1 MSVRRSRSHSAFRS
15 TCGRGAPPPANAPL
29 AAHDELP
36 GGRRWEERRRERR
49 SAVEAAAEGLAAPPQ
64 PTAVGDVT
72 GLCILVQF
80 PDVPGTIT
88 QQQVDDFCNQVGY
101 SGFGN
106 NGSVRDYFLEVSEG
120 RLRYR
125 NVVTAY
131 YTAQHDRGYY
141 TDPAIPF
148 GSRARELITE
158 ALTNLRNNGF
168 DFSQLSADSAGFV
181 YALNVFYAGPRVNAW
196 SQGLWPHQWFLS
208 PDFVASPTRTFRDYQ
223 ITNMGAQLTL
233 RTFCHENG
241 HMVCDFPDLYDYGGE
256 SHGVGHYCLMCYG
269 GADTNPVHVSAY
281 LKNEAGWTSKLTTLA
296 PGSSFPVSAGAND
309 FLIHAKNSTE
319 YFIIE
324 NRRQTGRDAALPDAG
339 LLIWHVDE
347 NGSNSNEQMSA
358 AQHYELSLEQADNH
372 FDLEHGANQGDSS
385 DLYGSPDTQMFG
397 DASTPNSKWWDGSA
411 SGLDIVAVSAP
422 GPVVTVKTNGGGP
435 TLVINNFGYNAGGW
449 RVSQHPRF
457 AADTTGDGR
466 ADIVGFGNAGVYVS
480 QGPGRRLLRTRP
492 ARSSTTS
499 ASTPAAGAST
509 NTRGSSPTPPAT
521 AAPTSSASATPAS
534 TSRGPRPT
542 APTDRSSS
550 SSTTSASTPAAG
562 ASTSTHGSS
571 PTPPATAAP
580 TSSASA
586 TPASTCRR
594 AQADG
599 SYGPVQ
605 LVVNN
610 FGFNAGGWRVDQH
623 PRFLADTTGDGR
635 ADIVGFGNA
644 GVYVSR
650 AQADG
655 SYSAPVQLVV
665 DNFGFNAGGWRVAQ
679 HPRFLADTTG
689 DGRADIVGFGNAGVY
704 VSRAQADG
712 SFGPV
717 QLVVDNFGF
726 NAGGWRV
733 AQHPRF
739 LADTTGDGRADIVGF
754 GNAGVYVSRAQA
766 DGSFG
771 PVELLVTNF
780 GYDAGGWRV
789 PQHPRLLADTT
800 GGGRA
805 DVVGF
810 GNAGVWLYRW

>member
-1 MSVRRSRSHSAFRS
+1 MSVPFAGELFTFEEPDGSLIRLLGWGNQFEAVFETLDGYTVVNDPATGFHHYARLSDDGTTLLPLGPRVGTAQPESLGIPQHLRTRRAAAHERA
-15 TCGRGAPPPANAPL
+15 L

-80 PDVPGTIT
+80 PNVPGTIT

-131 YTAQHDRGYY
+131 YTAQHDRDYY
-141 TDPAIPF
+141 TDPTIPF

-158 ALTNLRNNGF
+158 ALTNLRTNGF

-324 NRRQTGRDAALPDAG
+324 NRRQAGRDAALPDAG

-385 DLYGSPDTQMFG
+385 DLYGSPDTQMFA

-422 GPVVTVKTNGGGP
+422 GPIVTVKTNGGGP
-435 TLVINNFGYNAGGW
+435 TLVINNFGYNAGSW
-449 RVSQHPRF
+449 RISQHPRF
-457 AADTTGDGR
+457 AADTNGDGR

-480 QGPGRRLLRTRP
+480 RAQADGSYGPVQLVVNNFGFNAGGWRVDEHPRVLADTTGDRR
-492 ARSSTTS
+492 ADIVGFGN
-499 ASTPAAGAST
+499 AGVYVS
-509 NTRGSSPTPPAT
+509 
-521 AAPTSSASATPAS
+521 
-534 TSRGPRPT
+534 
-542 APTDRSSS
+542 
-550 SSTTSASTPAAG
+550 
-562 ASTSTHGSS
+562 
-571 PTPPATAAP
+571 
-580 TSSASA
+580 
-586 TPASTCRR
+586 R

-655 SYSAPVQLVV
+655 SFGPVQLVV
-665 DNFGFNAGGWRVAQ
+665 NNFGFNAGGWRVDQ

-704 VSRAQADG
+704 LSRAQADG
-712 SFGPV
+712 S
-717 QLVVDNFGF
+717 
-726 NAGGWRV
+726 
-733 AQHPRF
+733 
-739 LADTTGDGRADIVGF
+739 
-754 GNAGVYVSRAQA
+754 YSRASARGRQ
-766 DGSFG
+766 
-771 PVELLVTNF
+771 L
-780 GYDAGGWRV
+780 
-789 PQHPRLLADTT
+789 RLQRRRLARRPAPTLP
-800 GGGRA
+800 G
-805 DVVGF
+805 
-810 GNAGVWLYRW
+810 